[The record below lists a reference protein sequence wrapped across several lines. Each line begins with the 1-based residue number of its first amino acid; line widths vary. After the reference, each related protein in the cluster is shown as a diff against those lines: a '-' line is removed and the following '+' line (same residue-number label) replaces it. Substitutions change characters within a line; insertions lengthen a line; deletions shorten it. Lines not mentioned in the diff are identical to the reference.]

1 MRLSLVQLS
10 PAILAVTMLN
20 SACGKSEKES
30 KAQSG
35 GSIVPRILLAGSSY
49 HLETDGMGPE
59 LVATAGQTTAA
70 SLKSLKYYV
79 QNVQICQNIETQGSG
94 FSSTSGCV
102 TIYSN
107 PDANQ
112 DAYQNYDITT
122 AMADTSEDHWID
134 FMSETSRAKLTASP
148 VTLTTDNVGDYKFGL
163 INFMKTI
170 KIDAEY
176 KDASG
181 TTRFYTKTPTA
192 AEIIT
197 DAADSFGKRQ
207 HLTFSSTD
215 PTVGP
220 SSEMTV
226 MNNNGGTL
234 FRFLKPLSITAD
246 DITNNSGFK
255 IDFVFNPANYSG
267 AWGGSGSNCTDGI
280 APNICGGY
288 DIPMGKLA
296 PVPHKDGE
304 AIKKEIYLV
313 NNFSTN
319 SNLRIELYYND
330 SDTTKSIMGVDRS
343 MVIKS
348 GATETDGN
356 SMPYLYRAAEDAN
369 GVVTFYDYDQST
381 NDMTRVVVQ
390 DFARRASGTVVLP
403 CPGAGAFGNECT
415 SSSGSVSRTYTY
427 VGTETV
433 SAQ

>member
-1 MRLSLVQLS
+1 
-10 PAILAVTMLN
+10 
-20 SACGKSEKES
+20 
-30 KAQSG
+30 
-35 GSIVPRILLAGSSY
+35 
-49 HLETDGMGPE
+49 
-59 LVATAGQTTAA
+59 
-70 SLKSLKYYV
+70 
-79 QNVQICQNIETQGSG
+79 
-94 FSSTSGCV
+94 
-102 TIYSN
+102 
-107 PDANQ
+107 
-112 DAYQNYDITT
+112 
-122 AMADTSEDHWID
+122 MADTSEDHWID

-148 VTLTTDNVGDYKFGL
+148 VTLTSDNVGDYKFGL
-163 INFMKTI
+163 INFMKPI

-181 TTRFYTKTPTA
+181 TTRFYTKTPTS

-197 DAADSFGKRQ
+197 DAADSFGKKQ
-207 HLTFSSTD
+207 HLSFSSTD

-234 FRFLKPLSITAD
+234 FRFMKPLSITSD
-246 DITNNSGFK
+246 DITNTTGFK
-255 IDFVFNPANYSG
+255 IDFVFNPDNYSG
-267 AWGGSGSNCTDGI
+267 ASGGGGSNCTDGI

-313 NNFSTN
+313 NDFTTN
-319 SNLRIELYYND
+319 GDLRIELYYND

-343 MVIKS
+343 VVIKS
-348 GATETDGN
+348 GAILTGDMG
-356 SMPYLYRAAEDAN
+356 MPYLYRLAEDAN

-390 DFARRASGTVVLP
+390 DFARRASGTAVFP
-403 CPGAGAFGNECT
+403 CPGAGAFGNQCA
-415 SSSGSVSRTYTY
+415 SNSGSVSMTYTY

>member
-1 MRLSLVQLS
+1 MRLSFVRLS
-10 PAILAVTMLN
+10 SVILAVSVLN
-20 SACGKSEKES
+20 SGCAKSEKS
-30 KAQSG
+30 KAHSG
-35 GSIVPRILLAGSSY
+35 GSVAPRILLAGSSY
-49 HLETDGMGPE
+49 ALTTDGTAPE
-59 LVATAGQTTAA
+59 LTATAGQTTAT

-79 QNVQICQNIETQGSG
+79 QNVQICQNVETQGSG
-94 FSSTSGCV
+94 FSGTSGCV

-122 AMADTSEDHWID
+122 SMADTSEDHWID
-134 FMSETSRAKLTASP
+134 FMSETSRAKLAASP

-176 KDASG
+176 KDAAG
-181 TTRFYTKTPTA
+181 VTRFYTKTPTT

-197 DAADSFGKRQ
+197 DAPDSFGKKQ

-234 FRFLKPLSITAD
+234 FRFLKPLSITSD
-246 DITNNSGFK
+246 DITNNTGFK
-255 IDFVFNPANYSG
+255 IDFVFNPTNYSG

-288 DIPMGKLA
+288 DVPMGKLA

-304 AIKKEIYLV
+304 AIKKEIYVV
-313 NNFSTN
+313 NNFTTN
-319 SNLRIELYYND
+319 GDMRIELYYND
-330 SDTTKSIMGVDRS
+330 SDTAKSIMGVDRS
-343 MVIKS
+343 IVIKS
-348 GATETDGN
+348 GATSPTDMGI
-356 SMPYLYRAAEDAN
+356 PYLYRASEDAN
-369 GVVTFYDYDQST
+369 GVVTFYDYNAAT
-381 NDMTRVVVQ
+381 NDMTRSVVEG
-390 DFARRASGTVVLP
+390 FTRRVSGTAVFP
-403 CPGAGAFGNECT
+403 CPGAGAFGNQCA
-415 SSSGSVSRTYTY
+415 SGSGSVSLNYTY